1 MTAESAHLVDAW
13 IKRYEIIEQKGD
25 EAPEAEAL
33 FWSYMEVDEL
43 CGDDPQRALTIITN
57 ILAST
62 QNEYVLA
69 NLGAGPL
76 ETLLAR
82 HGKKLIANVEH
93 LAKTNPRFRHLL
105 QNVWQNRIDDQ
116 TWGRVLKAAKG

>member
-1 MTAESAHLVDAW
+1 MTAESGRLVDAW
-13 IKRYEIIEQKGD
+13 INRYEIIEQKGD
-25 EAPEAEAL
+25 EAPEAKAL

-43 CGDDPQRALTIITN
+43 CGEDPDRALHLITN

-69 NLGAGPL
+69 NLAAGPL
-76 ETLLAR
+76 ETLLTR
-82 HGKKLIANVEH
+82 HGKKLIGKVEY
-93 LAKTNPRFRHLL
+93 LAKADPRFQHLL

-116 TWGRVLKAAKG
+116 TWGRVLRAAKG